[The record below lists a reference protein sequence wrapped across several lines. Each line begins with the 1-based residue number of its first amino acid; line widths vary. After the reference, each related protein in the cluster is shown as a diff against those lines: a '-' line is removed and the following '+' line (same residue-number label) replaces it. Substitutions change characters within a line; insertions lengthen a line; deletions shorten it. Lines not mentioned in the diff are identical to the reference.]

1 MTTQPQYLMYLEQ
14 AKRSEMAERLQ
25 SQGFTVST
33 ELRRGDVVFDL
44 AATKDGRT
52 AVYEF
57 KSEQPKFN
65 TAELKR
71 LQDTARAFGY
81 EFHVVVVRPPRRVQV
96 EILNLPEQLQDYM
109 INTRFPEELD
119 QLSTHTTIDGVSDVE
134 VSDIHVGPGK
144 IKISGSGNVEVGLQY
159 GGDSDEPLISGD
171 SFPFTF
177 DAVLSADGHLSSVP
191 ELSIDT
197 SSFQD

>member
-14 AKRSEMAERLQ
+14 AKRSEMAARLQ
-25 SQGFTVST
+25 SEGFTVST
-33 ELRRGDVVFDL
+33 ELRQGDVVFDL

-52 AVYEF
+52 VVYEF

-65 TAELKR
+65 KAGLKR
-71 LQDTARAFGY
+71 LQDAARTSGY

-96 EILNLPEQLQDYM
+96 EISDLDEQLQDYM

-119 QLSTHTTIDGVSDVE
+119 ELSTHTTIDGVSDVE
-134 VSDIHVGPGK
+134 VSEIHVGPGK
-144 IKISGSGNVEVGLQY
+144 IKISGSGNVEVGFQY
-159 GGDSDEPLISGD
+159 GGNSDEPLISGD

-177 DAVLSADGHLSSVP
+177 DAVLSADGRLLSVP

-197 SSFQD
+197 SSSEE